1 MLDIGS
7 PIQHRVSQMKG
18 FRIRMKTI
26 FSAFPPML
34 EHNAGMPSGMECQDV
49 KKADQADVAG
59 HKKMLEVLA
68 QFRIVFKAVRR
79 HYGEVR
85 NRSGI
90 SGAQLWALSII
101 AERPGVKVG
110 ELAAAL
116 AIHASTASNLV
127 RDLKS
132 IGLVEGQRHGTDQR
146 MVNLNATAKGR
157 QVLKRAPKPL
167 IGVLQ
172 RSLSDLPMS
181 DLGALHLQ
189 LSKLIKAMKP
199 RDAKAARTPLS
210 DL

>member
-1 MLDIGS
+1 
-7 PIQHRVSQMKG
+7 
-18 FRIRMKTI
+18 MKT
-26 FSAFPPML
+26 
-34 EHNAGMPSGMECQDV
+34 
-49 KKADQADVAG
+49 ADQTDAAR
-59 HKKMLEVLA
+59 HKRMLEVLA

-90 SGAQLWALSII
+90 SGAQLWALSLI

-127 RDLKS
+127 RDLKALA
-132 IGLVEGQRHGTDQR
+132 LVEGRRHGTDQR
-146 MVNLNATAKGR
+146 TVNLNATAKGL
-157 QVLKRAPKPL
+157 QILKRAPKPL

-172 RSLSDLPMS
+172 HSLSELPMS
-181 DLGALHLQ
+181 DLGMLHLH

>member
-1 MLDIGS
+1 
-7 PIQHRVSQMKG
+7 MKSVH
-18 FRIRMKTI
+18 KVD
-26 FSAFPPML
+26 A
-34 EHNAGMPSGMECQDV
+34 A
-49 KKADQADVAG
+49 K

-90 SGAQLWALSII
+90 SGAQLWALSLI

-110 ELAAAL
+110 ELASAL

-127 RDLKS
+127 RDLKALR
-132 IGLVEGQRHGTDQR
+132 LVEGRRHGTDQR
-146 MVNLNATAKGR
+146 TVNLNATTQGL

-172 RSLSDLPMS
+172 RSLSDLPMA
-181 DLGALHLQ
+181 DLGALHLH
-189 LSKLIKAMKP
+189 LSKLIKTMKP
-199 RDAKAARTPLS
+199 GDAKAARTPLS
-210 DL
+210 DI